1 MSMAFRTCPECR
13 WNKVGHYC
21 GKQMTLNGFE
31 CINYE
36 KKEKE
41 KINNNTRRSDNMKK
55 IITKTSE
62 EARREKEQEQER
74 EKLTCPECN
83 NYDTKNLI
91 EDNKYRCTKCGCE
104 WRIEEEN
111 KEKGLTGPVEP
122 LGVQWVSVNFES
134 QGTCPNCGE
143 LVVDGYQRT
152 DHNCPNCGIEL
163 IWRD

>member
-31 CINYE
+31 CINFD

-41 KINNNTRRSDNMKK
+41 KINNNTKGDNNMKK

-104 WRIEEEN
+104 WLI
-111 KEKGLTGPVEP
+111 EKGLTGPVEP
-122 LGVQWVSVNFES
+122 LNIEWVSVNMES

-143 LVVDGYQRT
+143 LVVDGYSRT
-152 DHNCPNCGIEL
+152 DRTCPVCGIKL
-163 IWRD
+163 IWRDQ

>member
-62 EARREKEQEQER
+62 EARREKEREQEK

-91 EDNKYRCTKCGCE
+91 EDNKYRCAKCGCE
-104 WRIEEEN
+104 WLIE
-111 KEKGLTGPVEP
+111 KELTGPVKP
-122 LGVQWVSVNFES
+122 LGVQWISVNFES

>member
-31 CINYE
+31 CINYD

-41 KINNNTRRSDNMKK
+41 KINNNTKGDNNMKK

-62 EARREKEQEQER
+62 EARREKEQEKER

-83 NYDTKNLI
+83 NYDSKNLI

-122 LGVQWVSVNFES
+122 LGVQWISVNFES
-134 QGTCPNCGE
+134 QGTCPNCGKI
-143 LVVDGYQRT
+143 VVDGYQRT

>member
-1 MSMAFRTCPECR
+1 
-13 WNKVGHYC
+13 
-21 GKQMTLNGFE
+21 
-31 CINYE
+31 
-36 KKEKE
+36 
-41 KINNNTRRSDNMKK
+41 MKK

-62 EARREKEQEQER
+62 EARREKEREEKK

-91 EDNKYRCTKCGCE
+91 EDNNDFNNKYRCTKCGCE
-104 WRIEEEN
+104 WLIEE
-111 KEKGLTGPVEP
+111 GLTGPVEP
-122 LGVQWVSVNFES
+122 LGVQWVSVNCES
-134 QGTCPNCGE
+134 QGTCPNCGN

>member
-1 MSMAFRTCPECR
+1 MAFRTCPECR

-31 CINYE
+31 CINFD

-41 KINNNTRRSDNMKK
+41 KINNNNMRKDNNMKK

-62 EARREKEQEQER
+62 EARREKER
-74 EKLTCPECN
+74 ELYICPECN

-91 EDNKYRCTKCGCE
+91 DKNDNNKYRCTECGCE
-104 WRIEEEN
+104 WRC
-111 KEKGLTGPVEP
+111 EKGLTGPVEP
-122 LGVQWVSVNFES
+122 LYIQWVSVNMES

-143 LVVDGYQRT
+143 LVVDGYSRT
-152 DHNCPNCGIEL
+152 DKTCPVCGIKL
-163 IWRD
+163 MWRDQ

>member
-1 MSMAFRTCPECR
+1 MAFRTCPDCR

-31 CINYE
+31 CINFD

-91 EDNKYRCTKCGCE
+91 DKNDNNDFNNKYRCTKCGCE
-104 WRIEEEN
+104 WLVEA
-111 KEKGLTGPVEP
+111 GLTGPVKP
-122 LGVQWVSVNFES
+122 LNIQWVSVNMES
-134 QGTCPNCGE
+134 QGICPNCGKI
-143 LVVDGYQRT
+143 VVDGYSRIDRT
-152 DHNCPNCGIEL
+152 CPLCGIEL
-163 IWRD
+163 IWRG

>member
-62 EARREKEQEQER
+62 EARREKEQKQKR

-91 EDNKYRCTKCGCE
+91 EDNFNNKYRCTKCGCE
-104 WRIEEEN
+104 WLI
-111 KEKGLTGPVEP
+111 EKGLTGPVEP
-122 LGVQWVSVNFES
+122 LNIQWVSVNMES
-134 QGTCPNCGE
+134 QGICPNCGKI
-143 LVVDGYQRT
+143 VVNGYQRV
-152 DHNCPNCGIEL
+152 DLNCPLCGIKL
-163 IWRD
+163 IWED

>member
-31 CINYE
+31 CINFD

-62 EARREKEQEQER
+62 EARREKEREQER

-91 EDNKYRCTKCGCE
+91 DKNDNNKYRCTKCGCE
-104 WRIEEEN
+104 WRIEA
-111 KEKGLTGPVEP
+111 GLTGPVEP
-122 LGVQWVSVNFES
+122 LNIQWVSVNMES

-143 LVVDGYQRT
+143 LVVDGYSRT
-152 DHNCPNCGIEL
+152 DRTCPVCGIKL
-163 IWRD
+163 MWRDQ